1 MISPELGAQPGLP
14 CLLPGAPLLRAM
26 FGFGKPN
33 APTYE
38 AGAKALENIILAT
51 DSYKVSHYR
60 QCARIH
66 AAENLPDNL

>member
-1 MISPELGAQPGLP
+1 
-14 CLLPGAPLLRAM
+14 M

-60 QCARIH
+60 QCARRH